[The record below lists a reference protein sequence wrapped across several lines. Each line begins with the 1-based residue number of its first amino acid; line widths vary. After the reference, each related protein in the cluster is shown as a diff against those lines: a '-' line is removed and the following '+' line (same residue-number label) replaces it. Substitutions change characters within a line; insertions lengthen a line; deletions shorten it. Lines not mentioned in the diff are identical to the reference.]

1 LGKNKQ
7 PTSSSALAPKQG
19 SLLDRMREEK
29 TVAEVRDMD
38 FDTLL
43 AQLNADGQVLDA
55 SQLGEGFHLLQ
66 GKDEKKK
73 LVGEYLAV
81 IDWVINPG
89 KFGGFATLKIKT
101 KFPIRF
107 GEEGYQNFI
116 VNDGSTGIK
125 RQIQDMQAQGFTGV
139 IVCRKGF
146 RVSEDYEVTETYT
159 DDNGDTKERPV
170 LDPAT
175 GKPILATTFYLDT
188 SL

>member
-1 LGKNKQ
+1 LGKNKSTTAIV
-7 PTSSSALAPKQG
+7 PTKGASV
-19 SLLDRMREEK
+19 LDKMREDK
-29 TVAEVRDMD
+29 SLASVRDMD

-43 AQLNADGQVLDA
+43 KELDEQLLD
-55 SQLGEGFHLLQ
+55 STQLGEGFHLLQ

-73 LVGEYLAV
+73 LVGEPLLILDFV
-81 IDWVINPG
+81 LNPG
-89 KFGGFATLKIKT
+89 KFGGFVSLKIKT

-125 RQIQDMQAQGFTGV
+125 RQIQDLQHAGFSGV
-139 IVCRKGF
+139 IYCQKGL
-146 RVSEDYEVTETYT
+146 RVSEDYEVKEDYT
-159 DDNGDTKERPV
+159 DENGDIKQRPI

-175 GKPILATTFYLDT
+175 GKPVLGTTFYLDT